1 MTVEELCSLT
11 GMPDLVSGAMIG
23 FDREPLTENL
33 RFLAE
38 DLIVPGKAEAA
49 QQEIHQMFCGRG
61 DDGYYILFL
70 HLKAACLAY
79 ESYRKRGIADSVYAA
94 TMECF
99 ARFVK
104 EHYASFGRY
113 GFDRDF
119 WTWRQLSLCL
129 FRLGTLE
136 YEFASADR
144 TVFLHI
150 PGNADI
156 TRSVCAASFAEFR
169 SFCRDQFPECIEWP
183 CKVESWLVA
192 PALDQLLPENS
203 RIRQFKSCFETVEVN
218 EDADDYKTWVF
229 GSQIEDMSKAPEE
242 TSLQRKIKEWVLKG
256 GKIGE
261 AKAVLCGF

>member
-1 MTVEELCSLT
+1 MTVGQLCSLT
-11 GMPDLVSGAMIG
+11 GMPEQVTGAMIC
-23 FDREPLTENL
+23 FDRGPLPEEL

-38 DLIVPGKAEAA
+38 EMTLPGRAESA
-49 QQEIHQMFCGRG
+49 QQQIHKLCSCRK
-61 DDGYYILFL
+61 DDGFYTLYL
-70 HLKAACLAY
+70 HLRAACLAY
-79 ESYRKRGIADSVYAA
+79 ESYRKRGIDDSVYAA

-104 EHYASFGRY
+104 EHYASFGRF

-156 TRSVCAASFAEFR
+156 SRSVCAESFSRFQEFR
-169 SFCRDQFPECIEWP
+169 RNQFPECCEWP

-192 PALDQLLPENS
+192 PALDSLLPENS
-203 RIRQFKSCFETVEVN
+203 RIRQFKSCFDIVEVN
-218 EDADDYKTWVF
+218 EDADDYKTWIF
-229 GSQIEDMSKAPEE
+229 GTQIEDMSEAPEN
-242 TSLQRKIKEWVLKG
+242 TSLQRTIKTWVLNG
-256 GKIGE
+256 GKVGE
-261 AKAVLCGF
+261 AKGVLRGF